1 MKYSVY
7 FTIFLLNCI
16 FCFGQSDSIE
26 LKNIYDV
33 ARENIYNN
41 PKKAISQA
49 DVLIKNSHGNVGILV
64 DSYFLKANAYSNL
77 RDNEKALFYLNK
89 TYTIVK
95 SLKNDAQKVDVIH
108 RIATIYQ
115 NLKLYDKSL
124 SYLNEA
130 EKIISQLKNEDKK
143 FETISYNYTVRGLIF
158 KDLNNCET
166 AIDYFNKA
174 IKNYDKINN
183 KFIASSNKS
192 VIYYNLGFCY
202 FKTNVKTSEEAYHK
216 SYELAKKSGTN
227 ILIAYSLKGL
237 GEYYFKTNNYETS
250 LDYLNKSLQ
259 SLDKT
264 EDPTLKRN
272 IYNLISLNAIAKQD
286 WQLFEEA
293 DSLSSIYNKQVV
305 LSETKSVYK
314 AIQSIEED
322 ANYDEKK
329 SLFTSIFTIILSFI
343 IILLISFLYFRKK
356 KKITSENIALNQ
368 ELSRL
373 LNKEK

>member
-158 KDLNNCET
+158 KDWIC
-166 AIDYFNKA
+166 
-174 IKNYDKINN
+174 
-183 KFIASSNKS
+183 
-192 VIYYNLGFCY
+192 
-202 FKTNVKTSEEAYHK
+202 
-216 SYELAKKSGTN
+216 
-227 ILIAYSLKGL
+227 
-237 GEYYFKTNNYETS
+237 
-250 LDYLNKSLQ
+250 
-259 SLDKT
+259 
-264 EDPTLKRN
+264 
-272 IYNLISLNAIAKQD
+272 KQ
-286 WQLFEEA
+286 
-293 DSLSSIYNKQVV
+293 K
-305 LSETKSVYK
+305 
-314 AIQSIEED
+314 
-322 ANYDEKK
+322 
-329 SLFTSIFTIILSFI
+329 
-343 IILLISFLYFRKK
+343 
-356 KKITSENIALNQ
+356 
-368 ELSRL
+368 
-373 LNKEK
+373 